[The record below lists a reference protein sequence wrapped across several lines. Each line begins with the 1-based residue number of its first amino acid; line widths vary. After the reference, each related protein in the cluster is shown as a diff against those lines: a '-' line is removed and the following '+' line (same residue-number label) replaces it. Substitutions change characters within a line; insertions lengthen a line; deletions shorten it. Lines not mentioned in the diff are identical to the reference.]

1 MLSTSR
7 FLKTFFSPIQKNFV
21 FKVTNARKIVQ
32 SRHLPIHTNLLI
44 PVKLNLL
51 LLMALKTWLCRNW
64 FCFWWDC
71 LGGRMSRI
79 LDGMVTE
86 SGILSAFCNICQRFK
101 SETGSLS
108 GTVEVTYV
116 SLKSVYS
123 IQDRWDC
130 PKSYIHT
137 LSSSSQSSS
146 L

>member
-1 MLSTSR
+1 M
-7 FLKTFFSPIQKNFV
+7 KPN
-21 FKVTNARKIVQ
+21 
-32 SRHLPIHTNLLI
+32 LP
-44 PVKLNLL
+44 
-51 LLMALKTWLCRNW
+51 LLMALKKLSLLQVILFLVN
-64 FCFWWDC
+64 C

-137 LSSSSQSSS
+137 FILIITIILIVIVIINITIIIIDIRLLHPRQVGLPGIS
-146 L
+146 LLTFQLHHTYKLL

>member
-1 MLSTSR
+1 
-7 FLKTFFSPIQKNFV
+7 
-21 FKVTNARKIVQ
+21 
-32 SRHLPIHTNLLI
+32 
-44 PVKLNLL
+44 
-51 LLMALKTWLCRNW
+51 
-64 FCFWWDC
+64 
-71 LGGRMSRI
+71 MSRI

-130 PKSYIHT
+130 PKPYIHT
-137 LSSSSQSSS
+137 LSSSSIMMVPATIIYPNFRQLSTVNQWILNHSSNKFLS
-146 L
+146 NNVLFDVPELSKAKHVGKGYSYH

>member
-1 MLSTSR
+1 
-7 FLKTFFSPIQKNFV
+7 
-21 FKVTNARKIVQ
+21 
-32 SRHLPIHTNLLI
+32 
-44 PVKLNLL
+44 
-51 LLMALKTWLCRNW
+51 
-64 FCFWWDC
+64 
-71 LGGRMSRI
+71 MSRI

-146 L
+146 ILIVIVIISINILTIIIDNSLLYPRQVGLPRISLLTFQ